1 MHNGICSMGS
11 DMSRTHKVFWQ
22 GVRAGA
28 PFLLVIAPF
37 GMLFGVVAT
46 EAGFTLIQT
55 MAMTALVIA
64 GAAQFASVQLLVD
77 GAPVFVA
84 ILTGLAVNLRMVM
97 YSASL
102 TPHVGKAQTWQ
113 KVLMSYFMVDQ
124 SYGVSIEKY
133 ERAPEMPLEEKV
145 AYFFGTISTIAPF
158 WYGFSLIGGLLGSAI
173 PPEYALDFA
182 IPITFIAIIAPSL
195 RSLPHLAAA
204 VVSVIVALALSWMPY
219 NLWLMVAAVLAMITG
234 AQVEKWLEARK

>member
-1 MHNGICSMGS
+1 M
-11 DMSRTHKVFWQ
+11 
-22 GVRAGA
+22 
-28 PFLLVIAPF
+28 VIAPF
-37 GMLFGVVAT
+37 GLLFGVVAR
-46 EAGFTLIQT
+46 EAGFDMIQT

-102 TPHVGKAQTWQ
+102 TPHLGKARTWQ
-113 KVLMSYFMVDQ
+113 KVLMAYLMVDQ
-124 SYGVSIEKY
+124 SYGVSIEQYQK
-133 ERAPEMPLEEKV
+133 EPSMPVQEK
-145 AYFFGTISTIAPF
+145 ASYYFGVISAIAPF
-158 WYGFSLIGGLLGSAI
+158 WYGFSFIGALVGSAI

-182 IPITFIAIIAPSL
+182 IPITFIALVAPSL

-204 VVSVIVALALSWMPY
+204 VVSVVVSLALAWMPY
-219 NLWLMVAAVLAMITG
+219 NLWLMIAAVLAMITG
-234 AQVEKWLEARK
+234 AQVEKWLEAQK

>member
-1 MHNGICSMGS
+1 M
-11 DMSRTHKVFWQ
+11 DKQMSRTGTTYWQ

-28 PFLLVIAPF
+28 PFLLVVAPF
-37 GMLFGVVAT
+37 GLLFGVVAT

-102 TPHVGKAQTWQ
+102 TPHLGKALTWQ
-113 KVLMSYFMVDQ
+113 KVLMAYFMVDQ
-124 SYGVSIEKY
+124 SYGVSIAKY
-133 ERAPEMPLEEKV
+133 ETAPEMTVSEKV
-145 AYFFGTISTIAPF
+145 SYFFGVISAVAPF
-158 WYGFSLIGGLLGSAI
+158 WYGFSLVGALIGTAI

-182 IPITFIAIIAPSL
+182 IPITFISLVAPSL

-204 VVSVIVALALSWMPY
+204 VVSVVVSLSLAWLPY
-219 NLWLMVAAVLAMITG
+219 NLWLMIAAVLAMITG
-234 AQVEKWLEARK
+234 AQVEKWQEKKNV

>member
-1 MHNGICSMGS
+1 MGP
-11 DMSRTHKVFWQ
+11 DMSRTRSIYWQ
-22 GVRAGA
+22 GVRAGT

-46 EAGFTLIQT
+46 EAGFSLIQT

-102 TPHVGKAQTWQ
+102 TPHLGKALTWQ
-113 KVLMSYFMVDQ
+113 KVLMSYLMVDQ

-133 ERAPEMPLEEKV
+133 ERSPDMPLGEKI
-145 AYFFGTISTIAPF
+145 AYFFGAISAIAPF
-158 WYGFSLIGGLLGSAI
+158 WYGFSLVGALLGSAI
-173 PPEYALDFA
+173 PAEFALDFA
-182 IPITFIAIIAPSL
+182 IPITFIAIVAPSL
-195 RSLPHLAAA
+195 RRLPHLAAA
-204 VVSVIVALALSWMPY
+204 VVSVVVALALSWMPY

-234 AQVEKWLEARK
+234 AQVEKWLAARK

>member
-1 MHNGICSMGS
+1 MSMS
-11 DMSRTHKVFWQ
+11 V
-22 GVRAGA
+22 
-28 PFLLVIAPF
+28 
-37 GMLFGVVAT
+37 
-46 EAGFTLIQT
+46 
-55 MAMTALVIA
+55 LVIA

-102 TPHVGKAQTWQ
+102 TPHIGKAQTWQ
-113 KVLMSYFMVDQ
+113 KVLMAYFMVDQ

-133 ERAPEMPLEEKV
+133 ERSPEMPLNEKV
-145 AYFFGTISTIAPF
+145 TYFFGVISAVAPF
-158 WYGFSLIGGLLGSAI
+158 RYGFSLIGALLGSAI

-204 VVSVIVALALSWMPY
+204 VVSVVVALALSWMPY

-234 AQVEKWLEARK
+234 AQVEKWLGARK

>member
-1 MHNGICSMGS
+1 
-11 DMSRTHKVFWQ
+11 MSRTRSVYWQ

-28 PFLLVIAPF
+28 PFLLVVAPF

-46 EAGFTLIQT
+46 EAGFSLVQA
-55 MAMTALVIA
+55 MAMAILVIA

-77 GAPVFVA
+77 GAPVFIVV
-84 ILTGLAVNLRMVM
+84 LTGLAVNLRMMM

-102 TPHVGKAQTWQ
+102 MPHIGKAQTWK
-113 KVLMSYFMVDQ
+113 KVLMAYLMVDQ

-133 ERAPEMPLEEKV
+133 ERTPEMSLDEKV
-145 AYFFGTISTIAPF
+145 AYFFGVISAIAPF
-158 WYGFSLIGGLLGSAI
+158 WYGFSFIGALLGSAI

-204 VVSVIVALALSWMPY
+204 VVSVVVALALAWMPY

>member
-1 MHNGICSMGS
+1 MGA
-11 DMSRTHKVFWQ
+11 DMSRTRSVYWQ

-28 PFLLVIAPF
+28 PFILVIAPF
-37 GMLFGVVAT
+37 GLLFGVVAT
-46 EAGFTLIQT
+46 EAGFSLYQT
-55 MAMTALVIA
+55 IAMSALVIA

-102 TPHVGKAQTWQ
+102 APHLGKAHTWQ
-113 KVLMSYFMVDQ
+113 KILMSYFMVDQ
-124 SYGVSIEKY
+124 SYGISIERY
-133 ERAPEMPLEEKV
+133 QRTPEMPTQEKV
-145 AYFFGTISTIAPF
+145 SYFFGAISVIAPF
-158 WYGFSLIGGLLGSAI
+158 WYGLSLVGGLVGSAI

-182 IPITFIAIIAPSL
+182 IPITFIAIIAPNL

-204 VVSVIVALALSWMPY
+204 IVSVIIALALSWMPY
-219 NLWLMVAAVLAMITG
+219 NLWLMVAAFFAMITG
-234 AQVEKWLEARK
+234 VQTEKWLEAKK

>member
-1 MHNGICSMGS
+1 M
-11 DMSRTHKVFWQ
+11 
-22 GVRAGA
+22 
-28 PFLLVIAPF
+28 VITPF
-37 GMLFGVVAT
+37 GLLFGVVAT
-46 EAGFTLIQT
+46 EAGFSLIQ
-55 MAMTALVIA
+55 AMSMSVLVIA

-102 TPHVGKAQTWQ
+102 TPHIGKALTWQ
-113 KVLMSYFMVDQ
+113 KVLMAYFMLDQ

-133 ERAPEMPLEEKV
+133 ERSPEMSLNEKFT
-145 AYFFGTISTIAPF
+145 YFFGVISAIAPF
-158 WYGFSLIGGLLGSAI
+158 WYAFSLIGALLGSAI

-204 VVSVIVALALSWMPY
+204 VVSVVVSLALAWMPY

-234 AQVEKWLEARK
+234 AQVEKWLGARK

>member
-1 MHNGICSMGS
+1 MGP
-11 DMSRTHKVFWQ
+11 DMSRTRSVFWQ

-28 PFLLVIAPF
+28 PFVLVIAPF

-46 EAGFTLIQT
+46 EAGFSLIQT

-77 GAPVFVA
+77 GAPVIVA

-97 YSASL
+97 YSASI
-102 TPHVGKAQTWQ
+102 TPHLGKALPWQ
-113 KVLMSYFMVDQ
+113 KVLISYFMVDQ
-124 SYGVSIEKY
+124 SYGVSVEKF
-133 ERAPEMPLEEKV
+133 ERTPDMPLNEKIT
-145 AYFFGTISTIAPF
+145 YFFGVISAIAPF
-158 WYGFSLIGGLLGSAI
+158 WYGFSLIGGLVGSAI
-173 PPEYALDFA
+173 SPEYALDFA
-182 IPITFIAIIAPSL
+182 IPITFIAIVAPSL

-204 VVSVIVALALSWMPY
+204 AVSVIVALALSWMPY
-219 NLWLMVAAVLAMITG
+219 NAWLMIAAVLAMLTG

>member
-1 MHNGICSMGS
+1 MDQH
-11 DMSRTHKVFWQ
+11 MSRTRRVYWQ

-28 PFLLVIAPF
+28 PFLLVVAPF
-37 GMLFGVVAT
+37 GLLFGVVAR
-46 EAGFTLIQT
+46 EAGFDMIQT

-77 GAPVFVA
+77 GAPVFIA

-102 TPHVGKAQTWQ
+102 TPHLGKARTWQ
-113 KVLMSYFMVDQ
+113 KVLMAYLMVDQ
-124 SYGVSIEKY
+124 SYGVSIEQYQK
-133 ERAPEMPLEEKV
+133 EPSMPVQEKV
-145 AYFFGTISTIAPF
+145 SYYFGVISAIAPF
-158 WYGFSLIGGLLGSAI
+158 WYGFSFIGALVGSAI

-182 IPITFIAIIAPSL
+182 IPITFIALVAPSL

-204 VVSVIVALALSWMPY
+204 VVSVVVSLALAWMPY
-219 NLWLMVAAVLAMITG
+219 NLWLMIAAVLAMITG

>member
-1 MHNGICSMGS
+1 MGT
-11 DMSRTHKVFWQ
+11 DMSRTRSVYWQ

-28 PFLLVIAPF
+28 PFILVIAPF
-37 GMLFGVVAT
+37 GLLFGAVAT
-46 EAGFTLIQT
+46 EAGFSLIQAIS
-55 MAMTALVIA
+55 MSALVIA

-102 TPHVGKAQTWQ
+102 TPHLGNALTWQ
-113 KVLMSYFMVDQ
+113 KVLISYFMVDQ

-133 ERAPEMPLEEKV
+133 ERSPEMTLAEKV
-145 AYFFGTISTIAPF
+145 AFFFGAISAVAPF
-158 WYGFSLIGGLLGSAI
+158 WYGSSFVGALIGSTI

-182 IPITFIAIIAPSL
+182 VPITFIALVAPSL
-195 RSLPHLAAA
+195 RSLPHMAAA
-204 VVSVIVALALSWMPY
+204 VVSVVVSLALAWLPY
-219 NLWLMVAAVLAMITG
+219 NLWLMIAAVLAMITG
-234 AQVEKWLEARK
+234 AQVEKWLGAKK

>member
-1 MHNGICSMGS
+1 
-11 DMSRTHKVFWQ
+11 MSRTRSVYWQ

-28 PFLLVIAPF
+28 PFLLVVAPF

-46 EAGFTLIQT
+46 EAGFSLIQA
-55 MAMTALVIA
+55 MAMAILVIA

-77 GAPVFVA
+77 GAPVFIVV
-84 ILTGLAVNLRMVM
+84 LTGLAVNLRMMM

-102 TPHVGKAQTWQ
+102 MPHIGKAQTWQ
-113 KVLMSYFMVDQ
+113 KVLMAYLMVDQ

-133 ERAPEMPLEEKV
+133 ERTPEMSLDEKV
-145 AYFFGTISTIAPF
+145 AYFFGVISAIAPF
-158 WYGFSLIGGLLGSAI
+158 WYGFSFIGALLGSAI

-204 VVSVIVALALSWMPY
+204 VVSVLVALALAWMPY

>member
-1 MHNGICSMGS
+1 MGP
-11 DMSRTHKVFWQ
+11 DMSRTRSVFWQ

-28 PFLLVIAPF
+28 PFILVIAPF
-37 GMLFGVVAT
+37 GLLFGAVAT

-55 MAMTALVIA
+55 ITMSALVIA

-102 TPHVGKAQTWQ
+102 APHLGKAHTWQ
-113 KVLMSYFMVDQ
+113 KILMSYLMVDQ
-124 SYGVSIEKY
+124 SYALAIDKY
-133 ERAPEMPLEEKV
+133 QRAPEMKTQDKV
-145 AYFFGTISTIAPF
+145 NYFFGAISIIAPF
-158 WYGFSLIGGLLGSAI
+158 WYAFSLVGGIMGSAI

-182 IPITFIAIIAPSL
+182 IPITFIAIIAPNL

-204 VVSVIVALALSWMPY
+204 IVSVTIALSLSWMPY
-219 NLWLMVAAVLAMITG
+219 NSWLMIAAFFAMITG
-234 AQVEKWLEARK
+234 VQVEKWLEARK

>member
-1 MHNGICSMGS
+1 MGTV
-11 DMSRTHKVFWQ
+11 MSRTRSVYWQ
-22 GVRAGA
+22 GVRSGA

-46 EAGFTLIQT
+46 EAGLSLIQT
-55 MAMTALVIA
+55 MSMSALVIA
-64 GAAQFASVQLLVD
+64 GAAQFASIQLLVD
-77 GAPVFVA
+77 GAPIFVV

-102 TPHVGKAQTWQ
+102 TPHLGEAQTWQ
-113 KVLMSYFMVDQ
+113 KILISYFILDQ
-124 SYGVSIEKY
+124 SYGVSIDKY
-133 ERAPEMPLEEKV
+133 ERAPDLSVAEKV
-145 AYFFGTISTIAPF
+145 AFFFGTISTVAPL
-158 WYGFSLIGGLLGSAI
+158 WYGFSYVGALVGSAI

-182 IPITFIAIIAPSL
+182 IPITFIALVAPSL

-204 VVSVIVALALSWMPY
+204 VVSVVVSLALAWMPY

-234 AQVEKWLEARK
+234 AQVEKWLESKK

>member
-1 MHNGICSMGS
+1 
-11 DMSRTHKVFWQ
+11 MSRTRSVYWQ

-28 PFLLVIAPF
+28 PFLLVVAPF

-46 EAGFTLIQT
+46 EAGFSLIQT

-102 TPHVGKAQTWQ
+102 TPHIGKAQTWH
-113 KVLMSYFMVDQ
+113 KVLMAYFMVDQ

-133 ERAPEMPLEEKV
+133 ERSPEMPLADKV
-145 AYFFGTISTIAPF
+145 SFFFGVISAVAPF
-158 WYGFSLIGGLLGSAI
+158 WYGFSLVGALLGSAI
-173 PPEYALDFA
+173 APEYALDFA
-182 IPITFIAIIAPSL
+182 IPITFIAIIAPNL
-195 RSLPHLAAA
+195 RSLPHLAASI
-204 VVSVIVALALSWMPY
+204 VSVVVALALYWMPY

>member
-1 MHNGICSMGS
+1 MGT
-11 DMSRTHKVFWQ
+11 DMSRTRSAYWQ
-22 GVRAGA
+22 GVRGGA
-28 PFLLVIAPF
+28 PFILVIAPF

-46 EAGFTLIQT
+46 EAGFSLVQT

-102 TPHVGKAQTWQ
+102 TPHLSKALTWQ
-113 KVLMSYFMVDQ
+113 KVLISYFMVDQ
-124 SYGVSIEKY
+124 SYGVSIAKF
-133 ERAPEMPLEEKV
+133 ERAPEMPLTDKV
-145 AYFFGTISTIAPF
+145 AFFFGAISAVAPF
-158 WYGFSLIGGLLGSAI
+158 WYGFSFVGALVGSTI

-182 IPITFIAIIAPSL
+182 IPITFIALVAPSL
-195 RSLPHLAAA
+195 RSLPHLSAA
-204 VVSVIVALALSWMPY
+204 VVSVVVSLALAWLPY
-219 NLWLMVAAVLAMITG
+219 NLWLVIAAVLAMITG
-234 AQVEKWLEARK
+234 AQVEKWLESKK

>member
-1 MHNGICSMGS
+1 MGP
-11 DMSRTHKVFWQ
+11 DMSRTRSVYWQ

-28 PFLLVIAPF
+28 PFLLVVGPF

-46 EAGFTLIQT
+46 EAGFSLIQS
-55 MAMTALVIA
+55 MAMTILVIA
-64 GAAQFASVQLLVD
+64 GAAQFAAVQLLVD

-84 ILTGLAVNLRMVM
+84 ILTGLAVNLRMLM

-102 TPHVGKAQTWQ
+102 TPHIGKALTWQ
-113 KVLMSYFMVDQ
+113 KVLMAYFMVDQ
-124 SYGVSIEKY
+124 AYGVSFEKY
-133 ERAPEMPLEEKV
+133 ERSPELKLDEKV
-145 AYFFGTISTIAPF
+145 AYYFGVVSAVAPF
-158 WYGFSLIGGLLGSAI
+158 WYGFSFIGAVLGSAI

-204 VVSVIVALALSWMPY
+204 VISVIVALALSWMPY
-219 NLWLMVAAVLAMITG
+219 NLWLMIAAVLAMITG
-234 AQVEKWLEARK
+234 AQVEKWLETRK